1 MTRLGNISKEKDLRP
16 TCFFLVE
23 PAHVTVRT
31 DPDWRHGSAPERR
44 GLGGPLG
51 ILRTAEGGKSG
62 IAMSTIEE
70 VKAAEKKVQKVLDV
84 LKKADAQDPNHLSAE
99 LKNATDE
106 YARVVRELK

>member
-1 MTRLGNISKEKDLRP
+1 
-16 TCFFLVE
+16 
-23 PAHVTVRT
+23 
-31 DPDWRHGSAPERR
+31 
-44 GLGGPLG
+44 
-51 ILRTAEGGKSG
+51 
-62 IAMSTIEE
+62 MSTIEE